1 VINVALIGNP
11 NVGKSTLFN
20 ELTGLHQHTGN
31 WTGKTVGCAN
41 GYKEFNSKKYNF
53 IDLPGTYSLIPH
65 SAEEKVTSDFII
77 SKNYDVGVVV
87 CDPLSLERNLNL
99 VIQTLEITD
108 KVVVCINLID
118 EAKKKK
124 VEIDTLLLSQ
134 ILGVPVISVSA
145 RKKIGLDKLLTEI
158 KNVSYNN
165 NQNNILQVKYNDK
178 IEESIDIIGLS
189 RFECINSL
197 INDFNTDDLILNEKI
212 KQCKIY
218 LSENN
223 INVLDEV
230 MNNIMNKCEEISSK
244 VVSYGNKN
252 FLKRSSKIDR
262 ILTNKTTGIPI
273 MIIIIMI
280 IFWLS
285 IVGANYPS
293 QFLFDIFNRIGE
305 ILCDFS
311 IYLNIP
317 SWIYSPLLDGI
328 YKVLTWVVS
337 VMLPPMAIFFP
348 LFTLLEDLGVL
359 PRIAFNL
366 DGSFEK
372 SDACGKQAL
381 TMCMGIGCNAVGVTG
396 SRIIDS
402 KRERIISII
411 TNSFIPC
418 NGRFPTLITILSI
431 FFVTTSSTI
440 LNSTLNVIILT
451 LIVLLSVFMVFIVSK
466 ILSKTFLKGESSF
479 FILEL
484 PPYRRPQIIKVLV
497 RSLID
502 RTLKILGRAV
512 IVAAP
517 TGLFIW
523 LISNININESSILI
537 HLARLLDGFGSFIG
551 LDGVI
556 LLAFILGFPANE
568 IVIPIIIMTYMS
580 TGTLMN
586 IEEISVLK
594 DIFISNGWT
603 HVTAICMLIFVLF
616 HFPCSTT
623 LITIKKETNS
633 IKWTL
638 LSFIIPL
645 IIGITLCTIISHIL

>member
-1 VINVALIGNP
+1 VI
-11 NVGKSTLFN
+11 
-20 ELTGLHQHTGN
+20 
-31 WTGKTVGCAN
+31 
-41 GYKEFNSKKYNF
+41 
-53 IDLPGTYSLIPH
+53 IDS
-65 SAEEKVTSDFII
+65 
-77 SKNYDVGVVV
+77 
-87 CDPLSLERNLNL
+87 ER
-99 VIQTLEITD
+99 ER
-108 KVVVCINLID
+108 
-118 EAKKKK
+118 
-124 VEIDTLLLSQ
+124 LLS
-134 ILGVPVISVSA
+134 
-145 RKKIGLDKLLTEI
+145 
-158 KNVSYNN
+158 
-165 NQNNILQVKYNDK
+165 
-178 IEESIDIIGLS
+178 
-189 RFECINSL
+189 
-197 INDFNTDDLILNEKI
+197 
-212 KQCKIY
+212 
-218 LSENN
+218 
-223 INVLDEV
+223 
-230 MNNIMNKCEEISSK
+230 
-244 VVSYGNKN
+244 
-252 FLKRSSKIDR
+252 
-262 ILTNKTTGIPI
+262 ILTN
-273 MIIIIMI
+273 
-280 IFWLS
+280 
-285 IVGANYPS
+285 
-293 QFLFDIFNRIGE
+293 
-305 ILCDFS
+305 C
-311 IYLNIP
+311 
-317 SWIYSPLLDGI
+317 
-328 YKVLTWVVS
+328 
-337 VMLPPMAIFFP
+337 
-348 LFTLLEDLGVL
+348 
-359 PRIAFNL
+359 
-366 DGSFEK
+366 
-372 SDACGKQAL
+372 
-381 TMCMGIGCNAVGVTG
+381 
-396 SRIIDS
+396 
-402 KRERIISII
+402 
-411 TNSFIPC
+411 FIPC